1 VQSGDPACL
10 RGYSVLIHMSNSNLD
25 LLINEIGHEISRD
38 AKGWYFT
45 QAAASRVCGM
55 DHKTIRQ
62 GLQLDAPVPWASGL
76 GPSKLLKSI
85 AAQGIS
91 PAGLDEFKVQWRQG
105 RVTDLMVSCLIT
117 YAATQKKGERDSEV
131 VALHGLMAAAGLRK
145 LLDASFGV
153 EDVNGRVTARLNGI
167 NTRVSY
173 ATAQA
178 QRHKNIGAYTAA
190 VTGAI
195 TGHSPKAWNDQLLPA
210 QFGDKAGRIRDHA
223 DEATINL
230 IEAAERGMSGSNVTV
245 TEAAAFAAGIRRM
258 AEQHL
263 GYKGPELSPAKLT
276 PRVTRDVSAGKKSS
290 LADASTGALLPS
302 TQADD

>member
-1 VQSGDPACL
+1 
-10 RGYSVLIHMSNSNLD
+10 MSNASLE

-45 QAAASRVCGM
+45 QRAAARVCGM
-55 DHKTIRQ
+55 HRKTIED
-62 GLQLDAPVPWASGL
+62 GLDQVD
-76 GPSKLLKSI
+76 GPLAQWRVTGGKLLKSI

-91 PAGLDEFKVQWRQG
+91 PAGLDEFKVQWSQG
-105 RVTDLMVSCLIT
+105 RITDLMVSCLIT
-117 YAATQKKGERDSEV
+117 YAATQKKGDKDPEV
-131 VALHGLMAAAGLRK
+131 VALHGVMVAGGLRG
-145 LLDASFGV
+145 LLDAAFGV

-178 QRHKNIGAYTAA
+178 KRHKNIGAYTAA

-210 QFGDKAGRIRDHA
+210 QFGDRAGRIRDHA

-230 IEAAERGMSGSNVTV
+230 IEAAERGMSGSNATV

-276 PRVTRDVSAGKKSS
+276 PRVTRDVGAGRKSN
-290 LADASTGALLPS
+290 LADASTGILLPP
-302 TQADD
+302 AEN

>member
-1 VQSGDPACL
+1 
-10 RGYSVLIHMSNSNLD
+10 MSKSTLE

-45 QAAASRVCGM
+45 QRAVARICGM
-55 DHKTIRQ
+55 SRGTI
-62 GLQLDAPVPWASGL
+62 DAALSQPLPGAGWPVL
-76 GPSKLLKSI
+76 GSKMLKAI

-91 PAGLDEFKVQWRQG
+91 PAGLEGFKQQWSSG

-117 YAATQKKGERDSEV
+117 YAATQKQGEKDPEV
-131 VALHGLMAAAGLRK
+131 VALHGVMAAGGLRG
-145 LLDASFGV
+145 LLDAAFGV

-173 ATAQA
+173 ATAQVK
-178 QRHKNIGAYTAA
+178 RHKNIGAYTAA

-230 IEAAERGMSGSNVTV
+230 IEAAERGMSGSNATV

-276 PRVTRDVSAGKKSS
+276 PRVTRDVNTGKKSC
-290 LADASTGALLPS
+290 LADASTGVLLPPM
-302 TQADD
+302 QADD